1 MHLLLLLVVTA
12 TLVLSLSHSAAA
24 LVRRKL
30 AAFPALGRGFAG
42 RSDALA

>member
-1 MHLLLLLVVTA
+1 MLLLLLLAVTA
-12 TLVLSLSHSAAA
+12 AFVLPLSHSAAA
-24 LVRRKL
+24 LVHRRL